1 MILTLPYLLSLFNL
15 RNDNLLK
22 YLLNLIVLKYLFLYL
37 YSYINVHDG
46 IIHVDGIRYFSNKFL
61 LAISIKGL
69 IDFILMS
76 FLGSLLF
83 LNTIGFFN
91 EFNRTKLS
99 N

>member
-1 MILTLPYLLSLFNL
+1 MFNL
-15 RNDNLLK
+15 HNDKLLK
-22 YLLNLIVLKYLFLYL
+22 YLLNLIILKYLFLYI
-37 YSYINVHDG
+37 YSYINIHDG

-61 LAISIKGL
+61 LAISIKGF
-69 IDFILMS
+69 IDFISMS

-91 EFNRTKLS
+91 EFKRTKLS